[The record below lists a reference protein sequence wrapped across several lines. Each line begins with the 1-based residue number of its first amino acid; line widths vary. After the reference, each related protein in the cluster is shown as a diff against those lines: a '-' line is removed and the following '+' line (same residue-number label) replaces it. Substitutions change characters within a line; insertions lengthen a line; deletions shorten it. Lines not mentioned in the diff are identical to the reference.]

1 MPKSPKQKLS
11 PVNDDKFLIIARA
24 EDEELAMQY
33 YKVLRYYRVPARV
46 ESSGTI
52 PYEPYSTIISVT
64 EEYYE
69 KAYKLITETM
79 PGENF
84 IDMIFKPI
92 EEFNITEQENPTQ
105 AA

>member
-1 MPKSPKQKLS
+1 MPKSPEQKKS
-11 PVNDDKFLIIARA
+11 SAKKDKFIPVARV

-33 YKVLRYYRVPARV
+33 YKVLRYYRVPAKV
-46 ESSGTI
+46 ETTGSF
-52 PYEPYSTIISVT
+52 PYEPYSTTISVI

-69 KAYKLITETM
+69 KGYRLITESM

-92 EEFNITEQENPTQ
+92 EEFDCEEQENPNQ

>member
-1 MPKSPKQKLS
+1 MPKSPKHEQLS
-11 PVNDDKFLIIARA
+11 VKNDKFITIARV

-46 ESSGTI
+46 ETAGTV
-52 PYEPYSTIISVT
+52 PYKPYSSVISVT

-69 KAYKLITETM
+69 KAYRLITETM

-92 EEFNITEQENPTQ
+92 EEFGSEEQENPNQ